1 MKKNLTNIDSLV
13 SPEKL
18 KDIHLLSNLVE
29 KTLNKALEIGYFNDE
44 DHFNTSTSVD
54 ISSVIPFPLSLIY
67 SQYQKKSK
75 DLRQFFYKTDNEID
89 VKVIEKEVI
98 EAYSTLSSVLE
109 SSEGSYFLGS
119 FPSSVDALIF
129 GHLTNALSEPMICML
144 LDNPKRDCTNLIE
157 FWETV
162 KLNYFEKTPKLI
174 RMNKMNYFEEK
185 YGLIKQKKSLKIQK
199 TFSKKSR
206 INLVKQKKKIEE
218 KEEEEEVELSL
229 YPGSKKF
236 IFGGVVL
243 FLSYFFGSVEIVL
256 EE

>member
-109 SSEGSYFLGS
+109 SSEGSYFLEV
-119 FPSSVDALIF
+119 F
-129 GHLTNALSEPMICML
+129 L
-144 LDNPKRDCTNLIE
+144 LL
-157 FWETV
+157 
-162 KLNYFEKTPKLI
+162 L
-174 RMNKMNYFEEK
+174 MH
-185 YGLIKQKKSLKIQK
+185 
-199 TFSKKSR
+199 
-206 INLVKQKKKIEE
+206 
-218 KEEEEEVELSL
+218 
-229 YPGSKKF
+229 
-236 IFGGVVL
+236 L
-243 FLSYFFGSVEIVL
+243 FLVI
-256 EE
+256 